1 MQREAGFRR
10 LVSFSD
16 AVVAIAI
23 TLLILPLVDSASSI
37 GNAALSTFFS
47 DNQTKLLA
55 FALSFAV
62 IGSFWWG
69 QHQVFERVRAY
80 NPVLVWGMFLWLLS
94 IVFLPFPT
102 ELIGTVTDGTVA
114 VHAIYIGTMLVAALG
129 ALVQQWAIVRW
140 PEFQEKADDDGV
152 TIDSALIL
160 VVTHGR
166 RPRHDDRAPV
176 GRALAAAGAP
186 ALETARAVGGGEAE
200 ERPAGGDVERGDWS
214 TAQPD
219 RGGHP

>member
-1 MQREAGFRR
+1 MQRETGFRR

-23 TLLILPLVDSASSI
+23 MLLILPLVDSASSI
-37 GNAALSTFFS
+37 GNKALSTFFS

-80 NPVLVWGMFLWLLS
+80 NSVLVWGMFLWLLS

-102 ELIGTVTDGTVA
+102 ELIGTVTNGTVA
-114 VHAIYIGTMLVAALG
+114 VHAIYIGTMLVAAIG

-140 PEFQEKADDDGV
+140 PELQEKADDDVV

-160 VVTHGR
+160 VALMGVAFVMTIVF
-166 RPRHDDRAPV
+166 PPV
-176 GRALAAAGAP
+176 GLWPLLVLLLSRPLERLAA
-186 ALETARAVGGGEAE
+186 TRRRSV
-200 ERPAGGDVERGDWS
+200 RPAES
-214 TAQPD
+214 
-219 RGGHP
+219 

>member
-37 GNAALSTFFS
+37 GNAALSTFFN

-80 NPVLVWGMFLWLLS
+80 NSVLVWGMFLWLLS

-114 VHAIYIGTMLVAALG
+114 VHAIYIGTMLVAAIG

-140 PEFQEKADDDGV
+140 PELQEKADDDVV

-160 VVTHGR
+160 VALMGIALVATIVFPSVGLWPLLVLLLS
-166 RPRHDDRAPV
+166 RPLER
-176 GRALAAAGAP
+176 LAAA
-186 ALETARAVGGGEAE
+186 RRRNV
-200 ERPAGGDVERGDWS
+200 RPAES
-214 TAQPD
+214 
-219 RGGHP
+219 